1 MQFVVNKMFKKI
13 KISGKSTTFLVGI
26 LLLLIGLVGV
36 TAFGGNDP
44 SVMGHSGEEIIVHY
58 QGSDVLLNVALQG
71 LTSSVAPMECRS
83 IRRHFFDS
91 SSIGGGSNSANPA
104 THGCDYEHPW
114 GLGTEYA
121 AVSGTC
127 DAIIDDAS
135 TPTGVNS
142 ASPIYEKPIYDGAT
156 GELNWTCLAPP
167 RNAQGDFSITV
178 NLVCCK

>member
-91 SSIGGGSNSANPA
+91 SSIFFRTKVRSVFN
-104 THGCDYEHPW
+104 
-114 GLGTEYA
+114 
-121 AVSGTC
+121 
-127 DAIIDDAS
+127 
-135 TPTGVNS
+135 
-142 ASPIYEKPIYDGAT
+142 
-156 GELNWTCLAPP
+156 
-167 RNAQGDFSITV
+167 F
-178 NLVCCK
+178 